1 MEISPKPPKPR
12 ASIALVAY
20 NQQDTIVESVNSIL
34 NQDGKD
40 LEILLSDDCSSDGTY
55 NLIEKAYKQY
65 KGPHLLKI
73 NRNQY
78 NMGIGAHVHHAAS
91 LTSGD
96 YIVMASGDDLSL
108 PNRVKKSLAV
118 VEREGEMGVVVG
130 RYHPFTDCFTD
141 KNDWQPHHARD
152 EYILRPNSEDWFNK
166 SRHGKLVGIP
176 GVSAMW
182 NRKLFSQ
189 FEPIPHFAAAEDI
202 VLANRCLIAGLSAGF
217 TKDKFVLYRTH
228 AKNFCAGVS
237 REEFER
243 KVLIARTIGLHDLK
257 YFKNKRPDTHT
268 ESYWR
273 KIQQL
278 IESTIFTSI
287 IDIRASSLRPL
298 RGTLLSWL
306 GNTHIK

>member
-141 KNDWQPHHARD
+141 KNDW
-152 EYILRPNSEDWFNK
+152 ILD
-166 SRHGKLVGIP
+166 
-176 GVSAMW
+176 
-182 NRKLFSQ
+182 
-189 FEPIPHFAAAEDI
+189 
-202 VLANRCLIAGLSAGF
+202 CYAGS
-217 TKDKFVLYRTH
+217 
-228 AKNFCAGVS
+228 
-237 REEFER
+237 
-243 KVLIARTIGLHDLK
+243 
-257 YFKNKRPDTHT
+257 
-268 ESYWR
+268 
-273 KIQQL
+273 
-278 IESTIFTSI
+278 
-287 IDIRASSLRPL
+287 
-298 RGTLLSWL
+298 GTLAEAANELNRNSINIENDKNYFEIML
-306 GNTHIK
+306 QRIGKINNSNVVKLTNNIKNIKIKKS